1 MNSLLARRLL
11 LTIVPFTL
19 MGAVVLMAIFGD
31 HGLVRR
37 HELRL
42 KRAEVERRIVEL
54 EAQNTELR
62 RQIQLLDRDP
72 VGLQRLA
79 AEELLLA
86 PPGSTLYRF
95 EGEAKAGGPS
105 L

>member
-1 MNSLLARRLL
+1 MNTLLARRLVM
-11 LTIVPFTL
+11 TIVPFTL

-37 HELRL
+37 HELRQ
-42 KRAEVERRIVEL
+42 KHAEVEQRIREL
-54 EAQNTELR
+54 EVQNGELR
-62 RQIQLLDRDP
+62 RQIRLLDRDP

-95 EGEAKAGGPS
+95 TSEAPAEAAP
-105 L
+105 